1 MESLLQAPSQVG
13 QLLRAGR
20 RSQKLSQHEL
30 ASRVGISQ
38 PNLSK
43 MEQGHAS
50 VTIEQFLTLCA
61 NLNLEVVVRTK
72 DSLNPSPTET
82 EVEW

>member
-1 MESLLQAPSQVG
+1 MESILYTPSQVG

-20 RSQKLSQHEL
+20 RSQKLSQHDL
-30 ASRVGISQ
+30 ASRVGLSQ

-43 MEQGHAS
+43 MEKGHAS

-61 NLNLEVVVRTK
+61 NLQFEVVVRSK
-72 DSLNPSPTET
+72 EVPSPSDTT
-82 EVEW
+82 AASEW